1 MGIVNLFVPLENMKF
16 TLNLFYFDTKVQFVN
31 YKITLKRI
39 GNYITW
45 KHESMIIKKNDDI
58 CHQFNRFFF
67 FSCDFLNNF
76 LKV

>member
-39 GNYITW
+39 GNYIT
-45 KHESMIIKKNDDI
+45 
-58 CHQFNRFFF
+58 
-67 FSCDFLNNF
+67 
-76 LKV
+76 